1 MVVGRFNVVG
11 QWAGTCSAMF
21 ALAQVMQ
28 IIVLLS
34 TGGANGGGYILTK
47 NQIVA
52 VHGGLLVSLGLLNS
66 FPIQLLDYIGLFAV
80 VWQIIG

>member
-1 MVVGRFNVVG
+1 MY
-11 QWAGTCSAMF
+11 
-21 ALAQVMQ
+21 ALAQIVQ

-52 VHGGLLVSLGLLNS
+52 VHGGLLVSQGLINS
-66 FPIQLLDYIGLFAV
+66 LPIQVLDYLGLFAV
-80 VWQIIG
+80 TWQVLG